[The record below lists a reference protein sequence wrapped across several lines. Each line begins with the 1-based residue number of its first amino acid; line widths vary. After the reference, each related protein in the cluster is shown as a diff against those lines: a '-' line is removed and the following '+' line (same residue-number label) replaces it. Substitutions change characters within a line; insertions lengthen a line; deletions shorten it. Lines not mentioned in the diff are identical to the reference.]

1 MKLVQYPDRLIID
14 PFFGAEANAKVLNFV
29 EAVLNLFMK
38 LQTSNVIKLDN
49 LGDKSMVNEVKNLN
63 FQVGLK
69 ILWLKM
75 WNLQSGFCIN

>member
-1 MKLVQYPDRLIID
+1 MKYPNRLIFD
-14 PFFGAEANAKVLNFV
+14 PFFGAEVDAKLLNFV

-69 ILWLKM
+69 IL
-75 WNLQSGFCIN
+75 

>member
-1 MKLVQYPDRLIID
+1 MTYPNRLIFD
-14 PFFGAEANAKVLNFV
+14 PFFGAEADAKLVNFV

-69 ILWLKM
+69 IL
-75 WNLQSGFCIN
+75 